1 MVMTNEKA
9 WDFAIGVVQIDGIK
23 PSDELLKLV
32 EQEKKGEITNQ
43 DIRNFL
49 YEKYAVKENKT
60 EQL

>member
-1 MVMTNEKA
+1 MKRA